1 MIDQGEGSGQ
11 TRAMG
16 KRAKV
21 ALVVIAAV
29 IAALVMCW
37 PRPQHQPSYQGRP
50 LQHWVAMLD
59 APYKEG
65 TNLITIA
72 KAIDAAGTNA
82 LPFLLEWIHYE
93 SPPLHSPIVRLL
105 SLVVPWSTLESV
117 ARPPRYRL
125 ACGSLLA
132 FRQLGSTAAPAIP
145 ELARLANNP
154 ASRETAWRAMDA
166 LAEIGTNSRPVL
178 QQIIE
183 NPQHP
188 QRVPAAFVL
197 TTMFPRP
204 TALSEP
210 ARPPG
215 EVLPHLIRCTTND
228 QSVVCIAAAILLAE
242 WGRHGGAPPPPQC
255 VPALT
260 SCLQSTN
267 RMLRI
272 EAMEALG
279 KFGTNAT
286 QAIPHL
292 DNIMRGPDAQL
303 AACAFAALNQIT
315 PGTYTNSPTPPR

>member
-1 MIDQGEGSGQ
+1 
-11 TRAMG
+11 MG

-21 ALVVIAAV
+21 ALALIAAV
-29 IAALVMCW
+29 VAAAVICW
-37 PRPQHQPSYQGRP
+37 PRPEHPPTYHGRP
-50 LQHWVAMLD
+50 LQHWVALLD

-93 SPPLHSPIVRLL
+93 SPPLHSPLVRLL

-117 ARPPRYRL
+117 ARPRRFRL

-145 ELARLANNP
+145 ELVRLANNP
-154 ASRETAWRAMDA
+154 ASRETAWRAIDA
-166 LAEIGTNSRPVL
+166 LAEIGTYSLPAL
-178 QQIIE
+178 QQIME

-188 QRVPAAFVL
+188 QRVSAAFAL
-197 TTMFPRP
+197 TTMFRHP

-210 ARPPG
+210 ALPPD
-215 EVLPHLIRCTTND
+215 EALLHLLRCTTND
-228 QSVVCIAAAILLAE
+228 QTIVCVAATILLGE
-242 WGRHGGAPPPPQC
+242 RGRHGGTPPPQC

-260 SCLQSTN
+260 NCLHSTN
-267 RMLRI
+267 RMLKI

-286 QAIPHL
+286 QAISHL
-292 DNIMRGPDAQL
+292 ATIMKGPDAQL
-303 AACAFAALNQIT
+303 AARAFAALNHIT
-315 PGTYTNSPTPPR
+315 PGTYTNSPTPPE